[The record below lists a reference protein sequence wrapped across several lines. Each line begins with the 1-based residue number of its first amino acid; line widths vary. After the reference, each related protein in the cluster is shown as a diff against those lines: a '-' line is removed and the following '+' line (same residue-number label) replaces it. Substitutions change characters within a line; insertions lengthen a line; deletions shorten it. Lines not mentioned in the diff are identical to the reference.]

1 MNDPH
6 HVYLDLDVINNDY
19 NHNGTPPYLRFE
31 ETRNTPFLDGDS
43 SEYFCSIVRFTVQ
56 TANSLPL
63 FIPVVALG
71 QNDVNKTIYNV
82 SLKYAYQGQTH
93 TTTAPITYYPTD
105 ETAPLPQPPI
115 VKQDLSSNYYYVYNY
130 NRFITF
136 INVALDAAFKLLCS
150 DLISIY
156 GINPLAS
163 TTNPFLDFDPQT
175 NRLFL
180 YAEFYNYDIA
190 YSEITN
196 TEIIEIYFNERLYDL
211 CLGLP
216 FKRVSKTGD
225 LSYKL
230 IVSNNRTNL
239 VPKYV
244 PMNISSIVEG
254 VTIITGF
261 ELNKFDFCDDSTRN
275 ISHRALEPRRVDH
288 FCIISPAHSV
298 NSDVFAEGRRQ

>member
-1 MNDPH
+1 M
-6 HVYLDLDVINNDY
+6 YRWS
-19 NHNGTPPYLRFE
+19 TS
-31 ETRNTPFLDGDS
+31 T
-43 SEYFCSIVRFTVQ
+43 Q
-56 TANSLPL
+56 T
-63 FIPVVALG
+63 
-71 QNDVNKTIYNV
+71 Q
-82 SLKYAYQGQTH
+82 
-93 TTTAPITYYPTD
+93 TTTVPITYYPTY

-115 VKQDLSSNYYYVYNY
+115 VKQDLSSNSYHVYKY
-130 NRFITF
+130 THFITF
-136 INVALDAAFKLLCS
+136 INVALEVAFKRLCG

-261 ELNKFDFCDDSTRN
+261 ELRKFDFVMIQQE
-275 ISHRALEPRRVDH
+275 ISSIALWNPVASIFSRHLSCPFKQRRRLCRRTWATTTTTSRAAGTTPTCCLQSR
-288 FCIISPAHSV
+288 ILL
-298 NSDVFAEGRRQ
+298 